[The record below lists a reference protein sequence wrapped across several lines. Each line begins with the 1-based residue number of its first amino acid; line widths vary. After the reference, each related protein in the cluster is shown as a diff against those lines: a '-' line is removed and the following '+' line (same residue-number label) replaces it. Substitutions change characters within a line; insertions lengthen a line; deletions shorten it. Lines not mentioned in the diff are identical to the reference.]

1 MKPTGERSSAK
12 PKAREGRASGRERV
26 SAGVRCS
33 SNSCHM
39 PLATCLPCRSFCLS
53 SEARRRM
60 EAKAGHLQYDLIRS
74 ADLST
79 RSRFIGVNLARAE
92 ESQIIETPGL
102 LQITPTET
110 CADILS
116 ADQKRASGI
125 LPEDPSLKAKSVLP
139 AGCRQH
145 VADLPH
151 AHPIAPSHFI
161 LREDGTIE
169 TLPSEGRTPRDPN
182 ISDDSGH
189 PDRKSA

>member
-60 EAKAGHLQYDLIRS
+60 EAKAGHLQNDLIRS

-92 ESQIIETPGL
+92 ESQIIETPSL

-110 CADILS
+110 CCRHLVGRS
-116 ADQKRASGI
+116 KTCFRH
-125 LPEDPSLKAKSVLP
+125 P
-139 AGCRQH
+139 AGRSIFKSKVSSAGRMPAARCRF
-145 VADLPH
+145 APR
-151 AHPIAPSHFI
+151 PSHRPVA
-161 LREDGTIE
+161 LH
-169 TLPSEGRTPRDPN
+169 PPRGWND
-182 ISDDSGH
+182 
-189 PDRKSA
+189 